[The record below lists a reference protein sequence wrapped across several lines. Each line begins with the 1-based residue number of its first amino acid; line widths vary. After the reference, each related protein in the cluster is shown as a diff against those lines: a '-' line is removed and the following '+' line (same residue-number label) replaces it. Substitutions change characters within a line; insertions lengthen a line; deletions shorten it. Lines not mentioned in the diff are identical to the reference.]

1 MPFIVI
7 LQVKKLFQRL
17 FFTIPSS
24 EVDSFECV
32 SAIQRHPQNT
42 HHYILGTD
50 QSLMILDDRFLHHPV
65 LKWRHHNEDPIQFIS
80 VACNVIPECS
90 DTILVI
96 SGSNHRQTHCFQYS
110 NSQVQVKG
118 SFPLTTE
125 QKCLPPQSTSLP
137 WKVSYS
143 LDSQV
148 KALSKVHSWWHYI
161 KRLLTELIV
170 SWISQNRENLYEI

>member
-17 FFTIPSS
+17 FFSIPSS
-24 EVDSFECV
+24 EVDSFECI

-110 NSQVQVKG
+110 NSQEQVKG

-125 QKCLPPQSTSLP
+125 QKCLPPQSTCLP

-148 KALSKVHSWWHYI
+148 KTLSKVHS
-161 KRLLTELIV
+161 
-170 SWISQNRENLYEI
+170 